1 MLIIIDIILK
11 IGEIMNIFILDQN
24 IKKIA
29 EYHADKH
36 VVKMIL
42 ETAQI
47 MSAVVRY
54 SGIDAG
60 YKITHINHPCTK
72 WARASL
78 SNWMWLYDLGF
89 WLNIE
94 YRYRFNHNY
103 NHKSFD
109 VIDNLPEPNI
119 EDIGITPFAQAMPT
133 ECKNE
138 DAVTAYRNYYNQEKR
153 HLFKWTKRDVP
164 YWINAG

>member
-1 MLIIIDIILK
+1 
-11 IGEIMNIFILDQN
+11 MNIFVLDKN
-24 IKKIA
+24 IKSAA

-47 MSAVVRY
+47 MSAVVRI
-54 SGIDAG
+54 SGIDEG
-60 YKITHINHPCTK
+60 YRLTHKNHPCTK
-72 WARASL
+72 WARESL
-78 SNWMWLYDLGF
+78 SNYLWLYDLGF

-94 YRYRFNHNY
+94 YRYRFNHNI

-119 EDIGITPFAQAMPT
+119 KDIGLTPFAQAMPDQY
-133 ECKNE
+133 KNV
-138 DAVTAYRNYYNQEKR
+138 DPVVAYRAYYNGEKK
-153 HLFKWTKRDVP
+153 HLHKWTKRNIP
-164 YWINAG
+164 FWIEV